1 MKVEIKDMLITGT
14 MYHLLINM
22 SVDILNEL
30 NKRLQ
35 EMNAAL
41 TPKKFPLLTPLRII
55 AGTGLILFPTY
66 LIFRE
71 KINNH
76 LATEGGKIAGAV
88 VVSNDVK
95 TSLDALLTD
104 KTTKKTLTDATKY
117 WLSDKETQNML
128 TDVTKEWL
136 SSSTTHDMLT
146 DVTSQWLE
154 KEETQNMLADAI
166 IRVCKRDDVREALI
180 DLTKHTL
187 VSAVPALRYV
197 MPNVQKND
205 SDELK

>member
-1 MKVEIKDMLITGT
+1 
-14 MYHLLINM
+14 M
-22 SVDILNEL
+22 SVDILDEI

-55 AGTGLILFPTY
+55 IGTGMVLFPTY

-95 TSLDALLTD
+95 TSLDTLLTD

-117 WLSDKETQNML
+117 WLSDKDTQNML
-128 TDVTKEWL
+128 TDVTKDWL
-136 SSSTTHDMLT
+136 GNNATHDMLT
-146 DVTSQWLE
+146 DVTSQWLK

-166 IRVCKRDDVREALI
+166 IKVCERDDVRQALI

-187 VSAVPALRYV
+187 VSVVPALKYV
-197 MPNVQKND
+197 MPNVKKND